1 MWLTFNNEM
10 YDSATRIITATVPLK
25 EYNRLRYNRLRPT
38 NEITMESHHTGHCRV
53 FKKSDKDK
61 NMLLSSYF
69 YNEDMDVYLC
79 VTVI

>member
-1 MWLTFNNEM
+1 MWLTFNNKM
-10 YDSATRIITATVPLK
+10 YDSATRTITTAVVLK
-25 EYNRLRYNRLRPT
+25 EYNKIRRM

-53 FKKSDKDK
+53 FKKSDKGK

-79 VTVI
+79 VTVR